1 MVLLIFHILFLED
14 DYPSW
19 HWYSFLQDLGSRC
32 AYVCRHWHEC
42 KCACRA
48 QNDAFR
54 NDIVQEVMSSID
66 RMCSRRNLGCLVQRV
81 HDAEAVQCSPA
92 LVQGLVA
99 AVKDSEQA
107 SMHLV

>member
-1 MVLLIFHILFLED
+1 MFTIEALGPVLCLAATNVAA
-14 DYPSW
+14 
-19 HWYSFLQDLGSRC
+19 G
-32 AYVCRHWHEC
+32 VCLCVCSQWHEC

-54 NDIVQEVMSSID
+54 NDVVQDVMSGVD
-66 RMCSRRNLGCLVQRV
+66 RMCSRRKLGCLVQRV

>member
-1 MVLLIFHILFLED
+1 
-14 DYPSW
+14 
-19 HWYSFLQDLGSRC
+19 
-32 AYVCRHWHEC
+32 
-42 KCACRA
+42 
-48 QNDAFR
+48 
-54 NDIVQEVMSSID
+54 MSGID
-66 RMCSRRNLGCLVQRV
+66 RMCSRRNLGCLAQRV